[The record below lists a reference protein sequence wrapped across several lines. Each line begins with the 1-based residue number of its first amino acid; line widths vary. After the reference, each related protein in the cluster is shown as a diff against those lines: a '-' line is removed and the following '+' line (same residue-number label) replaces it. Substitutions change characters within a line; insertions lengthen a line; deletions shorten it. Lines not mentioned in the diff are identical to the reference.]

1 MEINADEDGFHYM
14 EMLNVNSKSWYNF
27 EWLARVKIESK
38 KASKDQAEVKGK
50 RCLGCRKTMAV
61 AKEESIAFSLVTNQ
75 AKRSYIM
82 RRIKSLL
89 DHMKKVI

>member
-1 MEINADEDGFHYM
+1 MEINVDEDGFHYM

-27 EWLARVKIESK
+27 EWPARVKIESK
-38 KASKDQAEVKGK
+38 NASKNQAEVKGK

-61 AKEESIAFSLVTNQ
+61 VKKKVLAFSLVTNQ
-75 AKRSYIM
+75 VKRSYIM